1 MTLPRW
7 ALALVACAGLA
18 FAACGGTPATTSKG
32 TAPPSSP
39 SSSSTSPSTLPA
51 STSSS
56 STSTVV
62 STTSCAQVAGAS
74 GSSEGAAG
82 TITGFITVTNSGS
95 RSCAL
100 DGYPTMALFSG
111 SGAPLT
117 VTVVD
122 GLTVSLTP
130 PANAPPASVTL
141 APSAAARFAYQLSDV
156 PSGSATSCP
165 ASEVATVTM
174 PGASASS
181 PTFRLAIAP
190 CDNGTIRVSPV
201 FAD

>member
-32 TAPPSSP
+32 TAPRSST
-39 SSSSTSPSTLPA
+39 SSSSTSSSTLPP

-82 TITGFITVTNSGS
+82 TITGFIIVTNSGS

-130 PANAPPASVTL
+130 PANAPPGSVTL
-141 APSAAARFAYQLSDV
+141 APSAAARFAYQFSDV
-156 PSGSATSCP
+156 PSGSETSCP
-165 ASEVATVTM
+165 ASEAATVTM

-181 PTFRLAIAP
+181 PKFQLAIAP
-190 CDNGTIRVSPV
+190 CDDGTIRVSPV
-201 FAD
+201 FAG